1 MENNAF
7 RDFEASADVIS
18 NYFFKS
24 ILALCSLNF
33 YIYLIEISSFIG

>member
-33 YIYLIEISSFIG
+33 YI